1 MEENLKSLSD
11 KYVAAEARERKYSLL
26 ERQATAWL
34 FTSLYY
40 QSQGEFERAAAA
52 ARVGGFIMEVVNANA
67 K

>member
-1 MEENLKSLSD
+1 MDKILESLSS
-11 KYVAAEARERKYSLL
+11 KYLAVEARERKYSLL

-34 FTSLYY
+34 LTSLHY

-52 ARVGGFIMEVVNANA
+52 ARVGGFIMEVVNANS